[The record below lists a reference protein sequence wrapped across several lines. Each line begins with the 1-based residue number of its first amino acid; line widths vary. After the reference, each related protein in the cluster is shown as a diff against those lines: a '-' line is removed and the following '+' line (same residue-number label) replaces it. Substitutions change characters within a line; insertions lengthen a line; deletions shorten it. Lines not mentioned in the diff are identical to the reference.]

1 MNNRRIA
8 LGLGTGA
15 GALLGAA
22 LLSGLTSP
30 LAAADDF
37 DFATILT
44 SRSCRLGVT
53 SNPSDRPLPAFG
65 GLGTDTISYGNFAN
79 YDTGADGTSTP
90 DPRRPGRR
98 PGL

>member
-30 LAAADDF
+30 LAAADD
-37 DFATILT
+37 L
-44 SRSCRLGVT
+44 RLCRFLRRLR
-53 SNPSDRPLPAFG
+53 PSG
-65 GLGTDTISYGNFAN
+65 
-79 YDTGADGTSTP
+79 
-90 DPRRPGRR
+90 
-98 PGL
+98 

>member
-30 LAAADDF
+30 LAAADDLLP
-37 DFATILT
+37 ILPQI
-44 SRSCRLGVT
+44 L
-53 SNPSDRPLPAFG
+53 PS
-65 GLGTDTISYGNFAN
+65 
-79 YDTGADGTSTP
+79 
-90 DPRRPGRR
+90 GRQTQ
-98 PGL
+98 